1 MPGCRLLILKQRAK
15 NLRAFYAKVLE
26 YQIPTGMLLDLEISF
41 FVFEGGQWADQVQG
55 LETTATGSVLEIQPA
70 GVGSLMF
77 WIQSQRSL
85 STYVVETYPNHNGN
99 SHYRNLTSNYC
110 IST

>member
-1 MPGCRLLILKQRAK
+1 MSAAILKQRAK
-15 NLRAFYAKVLE
+15 NLCAFYAKVLE

-70 GVGSLMF
+70 GCRESDVLDSIPKGP
-77 WIQSQRSL
+77 
-85 STYVVETYPNHNGN
+85 TYLCGGDLAKP
-99 SHYRNLTSNYC
+99 
-110 IST
+110 